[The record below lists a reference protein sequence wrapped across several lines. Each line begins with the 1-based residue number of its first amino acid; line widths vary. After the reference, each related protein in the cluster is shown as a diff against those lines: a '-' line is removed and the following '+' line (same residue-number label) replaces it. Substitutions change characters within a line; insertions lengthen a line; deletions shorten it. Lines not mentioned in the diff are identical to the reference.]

1 MSAKRI
7 CKICRAEMLTQVC
20 KSCGFKEVT
29 VPLIRK
35 QYASETH
42 RRASPR
48 SAISTVFIAISAKLE
63 WPKTYLQ
70 RVELM

>member
-35 QYASETH
+35 QYG
-42 RRASPR
+42 
-48 SAISTVFIAISAKLE
+48 
-63 WPKTYLQ
+63 
-70 RVELM
+70 